1 MKTCGGLPMNIFTR
15 GGLIRFAVS
24 MLLAVLPFASH
35 AQGSVA
41 IEKVVS
47 VEGITEYRLPN
58 GMRVLLSPNASK
70 ASVSIEMTYLAGP
83 RHEKFAEVGTA
94 RLLQR
99 LFFKGTAKNAAI
111 DKTLGNRGVRFGGT
125 VKQNYTHY
133 FATFQANDETLE
145 WVLQMEA
152 DRMVSATIAQ
162 RDLEAETTAF
172 LKEISETEAKK
183 GDWLRRAFDREEYA
197 WDGFGTTM
205 AMEKAALPNVKLA
218 DLQAFYSTY
227 YQPDNAVAQIAGK
240 FDENKV
246 LNLIGKYF
254 GAIPKPARALPA
266 AETRIEFVGGS
277 ESPAN
282 EVVTAKYKAP
292 PALHPDHAALEYALF
307 LMYDLRGLR
316 TPQMVTFKG
325 AFSRGTNDAGLQM
338 LSLSGIL
345 SGAPNAKTRA
355 DREEFEKQLRDRLQT
370 SDEERRRALDGYRER
385 ERTRELQ
392 ETQAD
397 LTRVAEAF
405 PPPTDEEMQ
414 RARLHFASASARAR
428 DNHEKF
434 GAQLA
439 EYIALGDWRLFF
451 YNRDRAAKVT
461 AAEVS
466 AVAAKTYRAENRVT
480 GVKRIQGPPLVDAT
494 GAAPTAA
501 VLLKDFRPQEV
512 RVAAT
517 EVGELSASA
526 LDQRTKKTQ
535 VGGLSVSLLPK
546 RSADQAVAFN
556 IRLRNGDE
564 KSLLGR
570 AAQLELIGRLL
581 DRGSTK
587 YQFGPADEMSRLR
600 MRGGLAAGTAN
611 YQTTRP
617 YIAAAIKLAAHMLRE
632 PTFPDAAAKTAFDR
646 RLEELATDKKSP
658 ARVAA
663 NELNR
668 HFNLFPVGDI
678 RNVRS
683 FEEQE
688 EAIKAIKTSDVR
700 EFYKQFAGAAKG
712 EVSIVGDFDEAEVM
726 AALREAFGD
735 WTGGAPY
742 ARMTM
747 PYKDVAP
754 VNRTIEMA
762 GQASA
767 FFAARQNINMV
778 DSDADHAALLV
789 ANHAFGGAAGFQ
801 SRLTSRLR
809 LQEGISHAIR
819 SQLDV
824 SATDRGSVWSAHAL
838 ADVRDMAKVESA
850 FKEELARA
858 LRTGFTASEVAAAKS
873 AVLQRRREERLRDNV
888 LVPGE
893 ISAGGLAGQLVN
905 NSHLGRT
912 FAWSKQFEDRIAAL
926 RVDDVNAAF
935 RKHIVPA
942 KVSFVKAGDFTK

>member
-1 MKTCGGLPMNIFTR
+1 MNSFTR

-24 MLLAVLPFASH
+24 MLLAILPFVSQ
-35 AQGSVA
+35 AQGSAA
-41 IEKVVS
+41 IEKVAS

-125 VKQNYTHY
+125 VKQNHTHY
-133 FATFQANDETLE
+133 FATFQANDDTLE

-152 DRMVSATIAQ
+152 DRMVNASLTQ
-162 RDLEAETTAF
+162 RDLDAETAAF
-172 LKEISETEAKK
+172 LKEIGESEVKK
-183 GDWLRRAFDREEYA
+183 GDWLRRAFARAEYD

-227 YQPDNAVAQIAGK
+227 YQPDNVVAQIAGK

-246 LNLIGKYF
+246 LNLVGKYF
-254 GAIPKPARALPA
+254 GAVPKPVRALPA
-266 AETRIEFVGGS
+266 LDTRIEFAGGN
-277 ESPAN
+277 ESPSN
-282 EVVTAKYKAP
+282 EVVAVRYKLP
-292 PALHPDHAALEYALF
+292 PALHPDHASLEYALF

-325 AFSRGTNDAGLQM
+325 ASSRETNDAGVQM
-338 LSLSGIL
+338 LGLSGIL
-345 SGAPNAKTRA
+345 PATPNAKTRA
-355 DREEFEKQLRDRLQT
+355 DREEFEKQLRDKLQT
-370 SDEERRRALDGYRER
+370 SEEERKRALDAYRDRER
-385 ERTRELQ
+385 ARELL
-392 ETQAD
+392 ETQTD

-405 PPPTDEEMQ
+405 SPPTEEEMQ
-414 RARLHFASASARAR
+414 RARQHFASASQRAR

-439 EYIALGDWRLFF
+439 DYIALGDWRLFF
-451 YNRDRAAKVT
+451 YMRDRTAKVT
-461 AAEVS
+461 AAEVA

-480 GVKRIQGPPLVDAT
+480 GVKRVQGPPPVDA
-494 GAAPTAA
+494 ALTAA
-501 VLLKDFRPQEV
+501 ALLKDFRPQAARGAPAEV
-512 RVAAT
+512 VD
-517 EVGELSASA
+517 VSASA
-526 LDQRTKKTQ
+526 LDQRTKKIQ

-564 KSLLGR
+564 KLLLGR

-632 PTFPDAAAKTAFDR
+632 PTFPDAAAKTAFER
-646 RLEELATDKKSP
+646 RLEEIATDRKNP
-658 ARVAA
+658 ARVAT

-668 HFNLFPVGDI
+668 HFNLFPAGDL

-683 FEEQE
+683 FDEQE
-688 EAIKAIKTSDVR
+688 EAIKAVKTSEVR

-712 EVSIVGDFDEAEVM
+712 EVSIVGDFDEAEVV

-735 WTGGAPY
+735 WTSGAPY
-742 ARMTM
+742 VRMAT

-754 VNRTIEMA
+754 LSRTIDMT

-767 FFAARQNINMV
+767 FFAARQNVNMI

-789 ANHAFGGAAGFQ
+789 ANHIFGGASGFQ

-809 LQEGISHAIR
+809 LQEGLSHAVR

-838 ADVRDMAKVESA
+838 ADARDMVKVESA

-858 LRTGFTASEVAAAKS
+858 VRTGFTANEVAAAKS

-912 FAWSKQFEDRIAAL
+912 FAWSKQFEDRVAAL
-926 RVDDVNAAF
+926 RVDEVNAAF

-942 KVSFVKAGDFTK
+942 KVSVVKAGDFAK